1 MIRHVFTQTEL
12 HARGVR
18 TRELDPKCR
27 TGQLHELLPGVYC
40 TRVPTTID
48 RCRAVT
54 LWRPDAVL
62 SHGTAA
68 WLHGMLEEPAVID
81 AYVRELPDEP
91 VPWWLRLRVPNCGIY
106 NNDRESGP
114 YVVRRAADM
123 EAD

>member
-12 HARGVR
+12 HARGAR
-18 TRELDPKCR
+18 THELDMRCR
-27 TGQLHELLPGVYC
+27 TGELHELLPGVYC

-68 WLHGMLEEPAVID
+68 WLHGMLDEPEVID
-81 AYVRELPDEP
+81 AYVRELPVAP
-91 VPWWLRLRVPNCGIY
+91 VPSWLRLRVSDYGIY
-106 NNDRESGP
+106 NDDGQFGP
-114 YVVRRAADM
+114 DVYAGG
-123 EAD
+123 

>member
-12 HARGVR
+12 HACGAR
-18 TRELDPKCR
+18 TRELDMRCR
-27 TGQLHELLPGVYC
+27 TGELHELLPGVYC

-68 WLHGMLEEPAVID
+68 WLHGMLDEPAVID
-81 AYVRELPDEP
+81 AYVRELPAEP
-91 VPWWLRLRVPNCGIY
+91 VPSWLRLRVPDYGIY
-106 NNDRESGP
+106 NDDLSVWPGRSAPSG
-114 YVVRRAADM
+114 
-123 EAD
+123 